1 MRLSLLNAEQ
11 TQRARQREALRPG
24 TARVEIEHPSVF
36 LDQRL
41 VAVPKHH
48 HVGLH
53 VVNSLLERP
62 CETLWIT
69 QNVDHEDAQAA
80 ELECLLRVHSR
91 RDITFIDIARNGCHG
106 GNLFKLM
113 EHPQTSK
120 VASVEDVA
128 HAFEHA
134 GNLGIKLPVCVGNDS
149 DELLTHSFPFPLTHA
164 CQGLC
169 YTDASQVEAPTPV
182 RY

>member
-1 MRLSLLNAEQ
+1 MQLSLLNAEQ

-24 TARVEIEHPSVF
+24 TARVEIEHPSVL
-36 LDQRL
+36 LDQRF
-41 VAVPKHH
+41 VAVAKHH
-48 HVGLH
+48 HIGIHL
-53 VVNSLLERP
+53 VNSLLECP
-62 CETLWIT
+62 GEAQWIT

-80 ELECLLRVHSR
+80 EFEGLLSVHSR
-91 RDITFIDIARNGCHG
+91 RDITFIDITRNGCHG

-113 EHPQTSK
+113 EHPQASN

-134 GNLGIKLPVCVGNDS
+134 GNLGIKLSVCVGNDS
-149 DELLTHSFPFPLTHA
+149 DELLTHGFPLPLNRA
-164 CQGLC
+164 VQRLC
-169 YTDASQVEAPTPV
+169 YTHVLQVEDPIWL

>member
-1 MRLSLLNAEQ
+1 MQLSLVNAEQ

-41 VAVPKHH
+41 VAVAKHH

-53 VVNSLLERP
+53 LVNSLLERP
-62 CETLWIT
+62 YEALWIA
-69 QNVDHEDAQAA
+69 QNVDHEDAQPA
-80 ELECLLRVHSR
+80 EVEGLLRVHSR
-91 RDITFIDIARNGCHG
+91 RDITFIDIARNGCDV

-113 EHPQTSK
+113 EHPQTSN

-134 GNLGIKLPVCVGNDS
+134 GNLGIKLPMCIGNDS
-149 DELLTHSFPFPLTHA
+149 DEILTHGFL
-164 CQGLC
+164 L
-169 YTDASQVEAPTPV
+169 
-182 RY
+182 R